1 MTESCNGWRNWATW
15 RVHLEMFD
23 GLDLQDWGWH
33 RLAPYDLAGVLR
45 EHVEALLE
53 DESGRPGPQGVP
65 LCLSYALAFLSD
77 VDWRE
82 IAESMLANCE
92 AESDEESESCE

>member
-1 MTESCNGWRNWATW
+1 MTESYNGWRNYSTW

-65 LCLSYALAFLSD
+65 LCLSYALAFLQE

-82 IAESMLANCE
+82 IASAMLADHK

>member
-1 MTESCNGWRNWATW
+1 MTESYNGWRNYATW
-15 RVHLEMFD
+15 RVRLEIFD
-23 GLDLQDWGWH
+23 GLDLSDWGWH
-33 RLAPYDLAGVLR
+33 KLEPYELGR
-45 EHVEALLE
+45 EMREYVEQLLE
-53 DESGRPGPQGVP
+53 EESGRPGQPGVP

-82 IAESMLANCE
+82 IAESMLADHK

>member
-1 MTESCNGWRNWATW
+1 MTESYNGWRNYATW
-15 RVHLEMFD
+15 RIHLEIFD
-23 GLDLQDWGWH
+23 GLNLSDWGWH
-33 RLAPYDLAGVLR
+33 KLESYELGR
-45 EHVEALLE
+45 EMREYAEQLLE
-53 DESGRPGPQGVP
+53 EESGRPGKAGPF

-82 IAESMLANCE
+82 IAESMLAACE

>member
-1 MTESCNGWRNWATW
+1 MTESYNGWRNYATW
-15 RVHLEMFD
+15 RVRLEIFD
-23 GLDLQDWGWH
+23 GLDLSDWGWH
-33 RLAPYDLAGVLR
+33 KLEPYELGR
-45 EHVEALLE
+45 EMREYVEQLLE
-53 DESGRPGPQGVP
+53 EDSGRPGKAGPS

-82 IAESMLANCE
+82 IAESMLADCE